1 MAKTASAKSTTKKT
15 TTKKKTTS
23 ELPVVETT
31 VQIAVE
37 EPIEE
42 EPVTVTVDAE
52 PDVEPVETA
61 PASVVY
67 ANPGDK
73 MMTLIHLC
81 FSRTPVHYGNG
92 KVKVFNK
99 FGDKFSLSVREFEQ
113 EFASSSVG
121 SALLEQRLIA
131 VCDDC
136 PADTRERLDL
146 EYGKGEIL
154 NPKTVKGLFTMPD
167 EQLCE
172 VFENL
177 CMEHKAL
184 VVQYFAND
192 LEPPQMGGTNGFHCS
207 RAKIKKLNDISKK
220 YVKEGERGMF
230 ASILEQ
236 ITRAE
241 EENY

>member
-1 MAKTASAKSTTKKT
+1 MAKTTSAKSTTKKT

-23 ELPVVETT
+23 ELPIEEKVVEP
-31 VQIAVE
+31 VVE
-37 EPIEE
+37 QPVME
-42 EPVTVTVDAE
+42 EPVADQTPT
-52 PDVEPVETA
+52 P
-61 PASVVY
+61 VVY

-73 MMTLIHLC
+73 MMTVIHLC

-113 EFASSSVG
+113 EFASSAVG
-121 SALLEQRLIA
+121 SALLEQRLLA

-136 PADTRERLDL
+136 PDETRERLDL
-146 EYGKGEIL
+146 EYKKGELL
-154 NPKTVKGLFTMPD
+154 NPQTVKALYTMPD
-167 EQLCE
+167 SQLCE

-177 CMEHKAL
+177 CMEHKIL
-184 VVQYFAND
+184 VAKYFADDFEN
-192 LEPPQMGGTNGFHCS
+192 GGFHCS

-220 YVKEGERGMF
+220 YVEEGQRGLF
-230 ASILEQ
+230 AGLLEQ
-236 ITRAE
+236 ITHAE